1 MESLRTPDGIELHTQ
16 RWTVADGTPRRG
28 SVLLVHGLGEHSGR
42 YAHVAAALNEIGLD
56 VTAYDQRGHG
66 RSGGPRGGLP
76 HSEALVDDLRQVFDA
91 LATEDPAWAP
101 PFLLGH
107 SMGGAIAARAATA
120 GLVTP
125 RGLILTSPALA
136 ATLSPVQRA
145 MALVARRL
153 IPNRPVANGL
163 PIDVLSHDPAIVA
176 AYKADPAVH
185 DRISARLFD
194 AIIAAGAAARTD
206 ASRLRVPTLG
216 LIAGRDRFVDAAGSR
231 AFFAALP
238 KGVGTL
244 HVYDDLYHEV
254 FNEREPDRSRVLGDL
269 RAWLE
274 AQLAATARSSST
286 GGSKRKA

>member
-1 MESLRTPDGIELHTQ
+1 MEALRTADGIELHAQ
-16 RWTVADGTPRRG
+16 CWTVADGTPRRG

-42 YAHVAAALNEIGLD
+42 YAHVAEALNAIGLD
-56 VTAYDQRGHG
+56 VTAYDHRGHG
-66 RSGGPRGGLP
+66 RSGGPRGRLP
-76 HSEALVDDLRQVFDA
+76 HADALVDDLRQVFDA

-107 SMGGAIAARAATA
+107 SMGGGIAARAATA

-125 RGLILTSPALA
+125 RGLILSSPALA

-145 MALVARRL
+145 MAAVARRFV
-153 IPNRPVANGL
+153 PDRPVANGL
-163 PIDVLSHDPAIVA
+163 PIDVLSHDPEVVA
-176 AYKADPAVH
+176 AYRADPAVH

-194 AIIAAGAAARTD
+194 AIVAAGAAARAD
-206 ASRLRVPTLG
+206 AGRLHVPTLG
-216 LIAGRDRFVDAAGSR
+216 LVAGRDRFVDAAGTR

-244 HVYDDLYHEV
+244 HVYEDLYHEV
-254 FNEREPDRSRVLGDL
+254 LNEREPDRSRVLGDL

-274 AQLAATARSSST
+274 AQLAAADRRSTTRDPRRS
-286 GGSKRKA
+286 A

>member
-1 MESLRTPDGIELHTQ
+1 MEALRTPDGIELHAQ
-16 RWTVADGTPRRG
+16 RWTVADGIPRRG
-28 SVLLVHGLGEHSGR
+28 SVLIVHGLGEHSGR

-56 VTAYDQRGHG
+56 VTAYDHRGHG
-66 RSGGPRGGLP
+66 RSGGPPGALP
-76 HSEALVDDLRQVFDA
+76 HAGALVDDLRQVFDA

-120 GLVTP
+120 GVVTP

-136 ATLSPVQRA
+136 TTLSPVQRA

-163 PIDVLSHDPAIVA
+163 PIDVLSHDPEVIA
-176 AYKADPAVH
+176 AYRGDAAVH

-194 AIIAAGAAARTD
+194 EILAAGAAARAD
-206 ASRLRVPTLG
+206 ASRLQVPTLG

-254 FNEREPDRSRVLGDL
+254 LNEREPDRSRVLGDL

-274 AQLAATARSSST
+274 AQLAASAR
-286 GGSKRKA
+286 GSRNRDRKRAT